1 VNNLEPVVMFMI
13 VGAILLFV
21 VVVAGMTHSHR
32 NRELNNFASSWRGR
46 INRYHAWDHPR
57 VSFTLG
63 DSPAVLDYSSH
74 GDEGT
79 KTHLTITLYDLRL
92 RLELKPQGIAQRL
105 GKYLGMQDIEIG
117 SAAFDSAFIIQ
128 GSSERGIRDFLSPNV
143 QAAIFKIA
151 RCGTNGRFDLHL
163 QLGSGSLRIT
173 KHEHLSSAAEL
184 SNFVR
189 CCFELL
195 VQIQKPLS
203 AGIEFVEPTLR
214 QPKISLKDTECQVCG
229 DPLLEKVVF
238 CTKCKTPH
246 HLDCWQYFGS
256 CAVYGCG
263 QKRYIVFR
271 Q

>member
-1 VNNLEPVVMFMI
+1 MNNVEPVVLFLI
-13 VGAILLFV
+13 VGAALLFV
-21 VVVAGMTHSHR
+21 FVVAGMTHSHR

-46 INRYHAWDHPR
+46 IERNHAWDYPR
-57 VSFTLG
+57 VSFKLG
-63 DSPAVLDYSSH
+63 DSSAVLEYSSH
-74 GDEGT
+74 GDDGT
-79 KTHLTITLYDLRL
+79 KTHLTISLYDVRL
-92 RLELKPQGIAQRL
+92 RLELRPQGIAQRL

-117 SAAFDSAFIIQ
+117 APAFDSAFIIQ
-128 GSSERGIRDFLSPNV
+128 GSGEKQIREFLTPAV
-143 QAAIFKIA
+143 QASILRLAK
-151 RCGTNGRFDLHL
+151 CGTAGRFDLHL
-163 QLGSGSLRIT
+163 QLGTGSLRIT
-173 KHEHLSSAAEL
+173 KHEHISSAAEL

-203 AGIEFVEPTLR
+203 AGIEFVESTRKPLAA
-214 QPKISLKDTECQVCG
+214 LMGTECQVCG

-263 QKRYIVFR
+263 QKRYIVF
-271 Q
+271 QK